1 MANTP
6 DFFFGGNEILG
17 IAQLLGLTW
26 YEYLTTTFETS
37 DGKKFPHGDII
48 SFIGKPF
55 SSADS
60 FSLYSFTFSVRK
72 NWRKMRFHAV

>member
-1 MANTP
+1 MLPLITLEGVSHPSAVSLPCCPNLPRVIRSCPSVWLTPP

-37 DGKKFPHGDII
+37 DGKEV
-48 SFIGKPF
+48 S
-55 SSADS
+55 
-60 FSLYSFTFSVRK
+60 TET
-72 NWRKMRFHAV
+72 